1 MSSARRRK
9 KALRTL
15 ATMMGQYRN
24 RAQIVAK
31 PTPDGCGVLVF
42 EQSITVPASVAPLVR
57 RLARRAGCI
66 IEPVPSG

>member
-1 MSSARRRK
+1 
-9 KALRTL
+9 
-15 ATMMGQYRN
+15 MMGQYRN